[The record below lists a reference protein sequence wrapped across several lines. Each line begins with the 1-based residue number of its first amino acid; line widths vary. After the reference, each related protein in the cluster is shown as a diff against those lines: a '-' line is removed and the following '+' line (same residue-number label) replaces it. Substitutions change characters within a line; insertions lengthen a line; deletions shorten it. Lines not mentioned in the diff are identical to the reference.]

1 MTNLW
6 HWILPTVTRSLSKKL
21 SEEPFKV
28 PYPVA
33 STASTPV
40 EEVYAAKIIFN
51 IFSSTNL
58 YVFVPFFCLFHSIF
72 SCCCNSLCP
81 ILPHWLHSNS
91 STQPFLLFF
100 STVLLQVAFSLL
112 VLLWPIGVK
121 PIVVKQSVTPS
132 LLSMFP
138 ASSTFYVVLLA
149 YIIHLIHLYYLSL
162 LFIFWKI
169 SKT

>member
-58 YVFVPFFCLFHSIF
+58 YVFCVFFLSISFYLQLLLQLSLSYTATLATFQLFH
-72 SCCCNSLCP
+72 P
-81 ILPHWLHSNS
+81 
-91 STQPFLLFF
+91 
-100 STVLLQVAFSLL
+100 VLLQVAFSLL
-112 VLLWPIGVK
+112 VVLWPIDVK

>member
-40 EEVYAAKIIFN
+40 EEVYAAKLYLI
-51 IFSSTNL
+51 SSVQPI
-58 YVFVPFFCLFHSIF
+58 YMFFVSFFCLFHSIF

-81 ILPHWLHSNS
+81 ILPPWLHSNS

-121 PIVVKQSVTPS
+121 PIIVKQSVTPS
-132 LLSMFP
+132 LLSMCPDQFHLLC
-138 ASSTFYVVLLA
+138 SS
-149 YIIHLIHLYYLSL
+149 LSL
-162 LFIFWKI
+162 HHSSLLLYLFSGRSARLNIKM
-169 SKT
+169 

>member
-58 YVFVPFFCLFHSIF
+58 YVFCVFFLSISFYLQLLLQLSLSYTATLATFQLFH
-72 SCCCNSLCP
+72 P
-81 ILPHWLHSNS
+81 
-91 STQPFLLFF
+91 
-100 STVLLQVAFSLL
+100 VLLQVAFSLL
-112 VLLWPIGVK
+112 VVLWPIDVK

-138 ASSTFYVVLLA
+138 DQFHLLCSS
-149 YIIHLIHLYYLSL
+149 LSL
-162 LFIFWKI
+162 HHSSLLLYLFSGRSARLNIKM
-169 SKT
+169 